1 MSEHN
6 LEPHRHSLAHLLA
19 MVVLARFP
27 EAKLGIGPVIDDG
40 FYYDFDLGS
49 SKLGENE
56 LASLTREIRELAS
69 RQLEF
74 VRLPVNAAAAR
85 EQFTNQPFKLELIDE
100 LVEAK
105 AEITL
110 YQSGDFID
118 LCKGGHVDSTAAIN
132 PEGIDLVRVAGAYWR
147 GDADRPM
154 LTRIYGVYFAE
165 ASELAAYHERR
176 RLAEEY
182 DHRKLGRE
190 LDLFTFSDLV
200 GAGLPLFT
208 PKGTFIRDRLA
219 SYIQSLQ
226 QPLGYQ
232 KVNIPHITKTA
243 LYKTSGHFEKF
254 KEGLFYVKGKS
265 DEFVMKPMNCP
276 HHSQIY
282 ASKLRSYRDLP
293 IRYAE
298 ITTCYRDEQ
307 PGELSGLTRV
317 RALTQDDGHAFVR
330 PDQIHAEVMA
340 IYQIIQTVY
349 KTFQLPLTVRLSLR
363 DPANPGA
370 YLGDDAVWQE
380 AEAALQAAL
389 AKFSEPQTVATGEAA
404 FYGPKL
410 DFLATDAL
418 GRQWQVATIQLD
430 FNLAERFDLHYTD
443 PTGQAVRP
451 VIVHRAIYGSIERF
465 MAIIL
470 EHLAG
475 NLPTWLSP
483 VQIKLLPVS
492 DKFLDYIKTTLAP
505 ELTKSGIRFEI
516 DDSNESVGKKIRL
529 GITEKIPYLAVIGEQ
544 EIANQTIS
552 IRDRAT
558 GQSQP
563 YTMSA
568 LVSLINS
575 QEPTH

>member
-1 MSEHN
+1 MSEH
-6 LEPHRHSLAHLLA
+6 LLDSHRHSLAHLLA

-27 EAKLGIGPVIDDG
+27 EAKLGIGPVIEDG
-40 FYYDFDLGS
+40 FYYDFDLGQA
-49 SKLGENE
+49 KIGENE
-56 LASLTREIRELAS
+56 LASLTRELRELAS
-69 RQLEF
+69 QKLEF

-85 EQFTNQPFKLELIDE
+85 EQFAHQPFKLELIDE
-100 LVEAK
+100 LVESK
-105 AEITL
+105 AELTL

-118 LCKGGHVDSTAAIN
+118 LCKGGHVDSTDAIN
-132 PEGIDLVRVAGAYWR
+132 PQGIDLTRVAGAYWR
-147 GDADRPM
+147 GDAKRPM

-165 ASELAAYHERR
+165 ATELAAYHERR

-232 KVNIPHITKTA
+232 KVNIPHIAKSA
-243 LYKTSGHFEKF
+243 LYQTSGHYEKF
-254 KEGLFYVKGKS
+254 KDDLFYVKSQS

-330 PDQIHAEVMA
+330 SDQIHAEVMA
-340 IYQIIQTVY
+340 IYRIIQTVY

-370 YLGDDAVWQE
+370 YLGDDAIWEE
-380 AEAALQAAL
+380 AESSLKLAL
-389 AKFSEPQTVATGEAA
+389 AEFIEPQTVATGEAA

-443 PTGQAVRP
+443 QTGQAVRP
-451 VIVHRAIYGSIERF
+451 IVVHRAIYGSIERF

-492 DKFLDYIKTTLAP
+492 DKFIEYIESTLVPSLSQA
-505 ELTKSGIRFEI
+505 GIRFEI
-516 DDSNESVGKKIRL
+516 DYSNESVGKKIRL

-544 EIANQTIS
+544 EITNQTIS
-552 IRDRAT
+552 IRDRAS
-558 GQSQP
+558 GQNQP
-563 YTMSA
+563 YTLAA
-568 LVSLINS
+568 LIALIQS
-575 QEPTH
+575 QEPVN